1 MNTPDAQ
8 LAEMFRKDTTAH
20 RLTVQHEDGLY
31 RHLRWAKPGTGE
43 CAIEVT
49 SIPGYLIVTGDMG
62 SWTFHRHGSPDLL
75 AEGFF
80 TGNARYDR
88 WASKLEAADTR
99 VGLRD
104 FSEET
109 LKATVEEAIE
119 EWSEGDAELRET
131 LHQETYL
138 IRSAEST
145 EEALSS
151 MVDFGFSGYSFDEV
165 RESDVTEYTFQFR
178 WICLALGQVTAGYR
192 ALLDSVEERD
202 AA

>member
-8 LAEMFRKDTTAH
+8 LTEMFHKDTTAH
-20 RLTVQHEDGLY
+20 RLTVLLDDGPY

-49 SIPGYLIVTGDMG
+49 SIPGSLIVTGDMG
-62 SWTFHRHGSPDLL
+62 SWTFHRHGSTDLL
-75 AEGFF
+75 TEGFF
-80 TGNARYDR
+80 TGNARFDR

-109 LKATVEEAIE
+109 LRATVEEAIE

-178 WICLALGQVTAGYR
+178 WICLALGQVTAEYR
-192 ALLDSVEERD
+192 AHLESLEERE